1 MTTIAAPTTA
11 PILDPTRW
19 RTLAVILVAS
29 FMVLLDTSIV
39 TNGLAS
45 IQRDLDATY
54 AQVQF
59 VLTAYTIAY
68 GMMLITGG
76 QLGDLYGRKRVFT
89 IGLAGFTLTSAL
101 CGLAWSP
108 TALIVFRVLQGLTA
122 GIMFPQVSSI
132 IQVLFPISERP
143 RAFGLQGA
151 IIGLGVV
158 TGPLLGG
165 VLIDAKLFGLVWQPI
180 FLVNIP
186 IGLIALVL
194 AARVVPESK
203 SDRARSLDLLGVA
216 LISIAMFLLTYPI
229 IQGRD
234 EGWPIW
240 ILALLV
246 ISVPVLIG
254 FVVYQRRVIAGGG
267 APLVRLELFTDR
279 AFVVGSLITFVFQSG
294 VLSYFVAMS
303 IFLQGG
309 LGFSPA
315 TSAVRLMAYQAAIV
329 VGSLLSARFS
339 VRMGRNILTLGT
351 VLLTIGLVAT
361 MLILRATAL
370 DYRGYELIPALLVGG
385 LGFGFVVAPLQSV
398 ILARVNPVFAGSAS
412 GVLSTIQQVG
422 SAVGVALIGL
432 LFFGQLSSQADTS
445 SASATP
451 GLTRT
456 LEAASLP
463 KPAIGAIT
471 ARFQTC
477 FRDRSSQSDPNAI
490 PPSCRATHSGLP
502 QTIARTVGDAV
513 SSAAVQARKHNFL
526 ESVLYAFRLQ
536 LAVYAI
542 CFGLIFFLPNA
553 VGRRVGT

>member
-1 MTTIAAPTTA
+1 MTTAAPMITT
-11 PILDPTRW
+11 PTLDPTRW
-19 RTLAVILVAS
+19 RTLGVILLAS

-45 IQRDLDATY
+45 IQRDLKATY

-68 GMMLITGG
+68 GMTLITGG
-76 QLGDLYGRKRVFT
+76 RLGDLYGRKRVFML
-89 IGLAGFTLTSAL
+89 GLAGFTLTSAL

-108 TALIVFRVLQGLTA
+108 LTLIAFRALQGLTA

-132 IQVLFPISERP
+132 IQVLFPVAERP

-151 IIGLGVV
+151 IVGLGIV

-186 IGLIALVL
+186 IGILALVL

-203 SDRARSLDLLGVA
+203 SERARKLDLLGV
-216 LISIAMFLLTYPI
+216 LIISLAMFLLTYPI

-234 EGWPIW
+234 QGWPAW
-240 ILALLV
+240 ILGLLAV
-246 ISVPVLIG
+246 SFPLLGG
-254 FVVYQRRVIAGGG
+254 FIVYQRSLITRGS
-267 APLVRLELFTDR
+267 APLVQLEMFKDR

-315 TSAVRLMAYQAAIV
+315 ISAIRLMAYQVAIV
-329 VGSLLSARFS
+329 IGSLLSARFGS
-339 VRMGRNILTLGT
+339 RLGRNILRLGT
-351 VLLTIGLVAT
+351 VLLTVGLIAT

-370 DYRGYELIPALLVGG
+370 EYRGYELIPALLVGG
-385 LGFGFVVAPLQSV
+385 LGFGFVVGPLQSV
-398 ILARVNPVFAGSAS
+398 ILAGVNPAFAGSAS

-422 SAVGVALIGL
+422 SAVGVALIGV
-432 LFFGQLSSQADTS
+432 LFFGQLSTQADLS
-445 SASATP
+445 SAAVTP
-451 GLTRT
+451 QLTRS
-456 LEAASLP
+456 LEAARVPNLV
-463 KPAIGAIT
+463 IHTIT
-471 ARFQTC
+471 AQFQVC
-477 FRDRSSQSDPNAI
+477 FHDRSNQGDPNAI
-490 PPSCRATHSGLP
+490 PPSC
-502 QTIARTVGDAV
+502 QTSSPSSPLAISKTVGDAI
-513 SSAAVQARKHNFL
+513 SSAAIRARKQNFL
-526 ESVLYAFRLQ
+526 EAVLVSFRFQ
-536 LAVYAI
+536 LVVYAI
-542 CFGLIFFLPNA
+542 CFGLISMLPNTVA
-553 VGRRVGT
+553 QRSAR